1 MSLTP
6 SSRILYFITFY
17 NFLHSSYQHLKLY
30 VFTRESNTSVSF
42 VYDCPFLWFRRVS
55 GTQSVLSSEYLSLVA
70 QSCLTLCDPMDCSTP
85 SFSAHHQLLEL
96 SHTHV
101 HQVGDA
107 IQPSHLLSSP
117 SPLAFNL
124 SQHPGL
130 FSSSHQMAKVL
141 EFWLQHQSFQWILR
155 NDFVHDGLVG
165 FPCSPRDSQESF
177 PTPQFKSIKL

>member
-107 IQPSHLLSSP
+107 IQPSHRVVP
-117 SPLAFNL
+117 
-124 SQHPGL
+124 
-130 FSSSHQMAKVL
+130 FSSCP
-141 EFWLQHQSFQWILR
+141 QSLPAS
-155 NDFVHDGLVG
+155 G
-165 FPCSPRDSQESF
+165 SF
-177 PTPQFKSIKL
+177 PMSQLFTSGGQSIGASGSVSVLPMNTQD

>member
-85 SFSAHHQLLEL
+85 SFSAHHQLLEPTQ
-96 SHTHV
+96 THV
-101 HQVGDA
+101 YHVGDA
-107 IQPSHLLSSP
+107 IQPSHPLSSP
-117 SPLAFNL
+117 SPPAFNL
-124 SQHPGL
+124 SHHQGL
-130 FSSSHQMAKVL
+130 LQWLGSSHQVAKVL
-141 EFWLQHQSFQWILR
+141 EFQLHHQSFQWIFR
-155 NDFVHDGLVG
+155 TDFL
-165 FPCSPRDSQESF
+165 
-177 PTPQFKSIKL
+177 